1 MYVYIY
7 NTYIYVCI
15 CMYVYIHT
23 YIYIYVKI
31 CFIVEISTYHRTV
44 FQLLKLW
51 RVDYYAKAS

>member
-1 MYVYIY
+1 MYVY
-7 NTYIYVCI
+7 V

-23 YIYIYVKI
+23 YIYVKI

-44 FQLLKLW
+44 FQVLKIW

>member
-1 MYVYIY
+1 MCMCMYVYIY
-7 NTYIYVCI
+7 IHIY
-15 CMYVYIHT
+15 T
-23 YIYIYVKI
+23 YIYIKI